1 MFAYME
7 GHLLEQEVG
16 QILLKV
22 NHIAYEISVPYWLDC
37 QVGEECSLYLHTY
50 VRENQITLYGFQT
63 REHKRFFE
71 LLLEVSGIGPKL
83 ALNILGQTDLID
95 FVQWVNQ
102 NDLTAL
108 TKMKGLGK
116 KGAERLV
123 LELKDKVKTLYQ
135 DQRTPK
141 VDKTKNVASEQ
152 QNEMIQTLM
161 MLGYSAKE
169 AELYAQAYDPEKT
182 IEENLKLCF
191 KKIAENKLKG

>member
-1 MFAYME
+1 ME